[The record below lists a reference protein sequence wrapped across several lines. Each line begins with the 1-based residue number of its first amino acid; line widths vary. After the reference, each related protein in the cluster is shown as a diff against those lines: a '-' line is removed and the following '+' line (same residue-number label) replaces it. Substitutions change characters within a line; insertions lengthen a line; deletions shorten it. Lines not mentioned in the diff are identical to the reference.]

1 MKKRNRAAFVFITA
15 VLLTAC
21 GRTAD
26 TRVTTEEIVVPEMSS
41 EDILVNSLEY
51 LLEEEQ
57 EQNPSQE
64 EVEEREEETPADQP
78 GEESVEPQE
87 NKDETEEAGIVICYG
102 KDMESGLT
110 EETITAEEIT
120 PEVLVSA
127 LARHNILPLLDM
139 KVLSMKETQEDGRKV
154 LYLDL
159 SGTFREY
166 LQTMSKE
173 AECIIISSV
182 SNTFLANYDADA
194 IYITVEGEA
203 LVTANGE
210 YTEAIPAYTPGEL
223 MSRLTSEEETQ
234 EQ

>member
-1 MKKRNRAAFVFITA
+1 MKKGIRAALVFLAA

-26 TRVTTEEIVVPEMSS
+26 TAVTTEEIVVPEMSS

-57 EQNPSQE
+57 EEEPQE
-64 EVEEREEETPADQP
+64 EVEEREEETTADQS
-78 GEESVEPQE
+78 EEADAEAQE
-87 NKDETEEAGIVICYG
+87 NKAEEKGIVICYG
-102 KDMESGLT
+102 KDLESGLV
-110 EETITAEEIT
+110 EETIAAEEIT
-120 PEVLVSA
+120 PEILVSA

-139 KVLSMKETQEDGRKV
+139 KVLSMEEKEEDGRKL

-166 LQTMSKE
+166 LQTMSRE

-182 SNTFLANYDADA
+182 ANTFLANYDADA
-194 IYITVEGEA
+194 IYIMVEGETLTTSNA
-203 LVTANGE
+203 E
-210 YTEAIPAYTPGEL
+210 YAEAIPDYTPGEL
-223 MSRLTSEEETQ
+223 MSRLASEEEA
-234 EQ
+234 EEEK